1 MNVVHNHQSKP
12 MASAV
17 RFLVLLLIVLLA
29 TLLLSAFQQTDSVQL
44 KTDEGERVFNEV
56 CSTCHQMDPPA
67 SMENGKPIAPPMKMI
82 LRHYQM
88 KYDSTEALQNALTS
102 WLEAP
107 DAERSALPA
116 MAIEEHGLM
125 PPLTITEEERTAV
138 VQYLISLLSEDGME
152 GVQGQMNGR
161 RVGIVRQA
169 FQKLDRDGSGVL
181 ACTAMSMPCLP
192 CVRTRD

>member
-12 MASAV
+12 VAGTV
-17 RFLVLLLIVLLA
+17 RFLVLLLIVFLA
-29 TLLLSAFQQTDSVQL
+29 TLLLSAFQQTNSNQL
-44 KTDEGERVFNEV
+44 KTDEGERVFNQV

-107 DAERSALPA
+107 DKERSALPA

-138 VQYLISLLSEDGME
+138 VQYLVSLLSEEGME
-152 GVQGQMNGR
+152 GMNGMQ
-161 RVGIVRQA
+161 GKMQHDM
-169 FQKLDRDGSGVL
+169 KGKMDHDMKGMKG
-181 ACTAMSMPCLP
+181 AMPQHKKM
-192 CVRTRD
+192 D